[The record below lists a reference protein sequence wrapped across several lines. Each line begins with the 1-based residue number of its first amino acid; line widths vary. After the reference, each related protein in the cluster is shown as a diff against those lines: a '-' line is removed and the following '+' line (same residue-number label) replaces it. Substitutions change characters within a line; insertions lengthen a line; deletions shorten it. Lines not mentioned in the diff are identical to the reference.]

1 MTSLTSQSTVEQETS
16 FRPKTYYRY
25 LPFFQVNQRLMHY
38 LLLGYF
44 LLVPTGNLLRFIND
58 ERQGVATLLLGTL
71 LLLNLALSLV
81 VLPREPVYILV
92 TAFTLWSLTLTVY
105 GAVLESSSF
114 YSPLIFMAYVL
125 LSTSL
130 AYFSYFSPGETIR
143 KYYFAAACAGAL
155 FSVATL
161 LDYYGVI
168 NVGLA
173 AVEMST
179 IGANQ
184 VLTAELEGQFSDRST
199 YGGIIAILAP
209 GWFVLM
215 MESKTRWHSLL
226 YALATAGTFLLL
238 LYTHHRMIVLVMVG
252 IVLSYTLGNVARN
265 KRRWLLMLLVMAG
278 VAWFVAR
285 DSNIVTAMQIKFGE
299 AFSTAS
305 SQGQSDLVRV
315 ELLRI
320 SVENLLRN
328 PIGNGWTKLPLSP
341 VQDKGAHSAYTQI
354 IWAGGLV
361 GVITLVL
368 LALAVLK
375 TYLPLYRQTTA
386 EQKSVVRPLVYSLL
400 GWAIFAMGHQA
411 LSIGVGW
418 ILLGLLVG
426 QLRKFSSLRAV
437 SRT

>member
-1 MTSLTSQSTVEQETS
+1 M
-16 FRPKTYYRY
+16 
-25 LPFFQVNQRLMHY
+25 
-38 LLLGYF
+38 
-44 LLVPTGNLLRFIND
+44 
-58 ERQGVATLLLGTL
+58 
-71 LLLNLALSLV
+71 
-81 VLPREPVYILV
+81 VLPREPVYIII

-105 GAVLESSSF
+105 GAVLSSTSF
-114 YSPLIFMAYVL
+114 SSPLIFMAYIL

-143 KYYFAAACAGAL
+143 KYYFAAACAGAV
-155 FSVATL
+155 FSVASL
-161 LDYYGVI
+161 LDYYGVLNI
-168 NVGLA
+168 GLA
-173 AVEMST
+173 TMEMST

-184 VLTAELEGQFSDRST
+184 VLTAELEGQFSNRST

-209 GWFVLM
+209 GWFILT
-215 MESKTRWHSLL
+215 MESKNRWHSVV

-238 LYTHHRMIVLVMVG
+238 LYTHHRMIVLVMAGVA
-252 IVLSYTLGNVARN
+252 VFYTLGNVNKN
-265 KRRWLLMLLVMAG
+265 KRRWLIMILLAVG
-278 VAWFVAR
+278 VTWLVSR
-285 DSNIVTAMQIKFGE
+285 DSNVVTAMQIKFGE

-315 ELLRI
+315 ELLRL

-341 VQDKGAHSAYTQI
+341 VQEMGAHSAYTQI

-368 LALAVLK
+368 LAFTVLK
-375 TYLPLYRQTTA
+375 IYWPLYRQATG
-386 EQKSVVRPLVYSLL
+386 EQKGVARPLVYSLL

-426 QLRKFSSLRAV
+426 LLRKFASLGDR
-437 SRT
+437 SPG